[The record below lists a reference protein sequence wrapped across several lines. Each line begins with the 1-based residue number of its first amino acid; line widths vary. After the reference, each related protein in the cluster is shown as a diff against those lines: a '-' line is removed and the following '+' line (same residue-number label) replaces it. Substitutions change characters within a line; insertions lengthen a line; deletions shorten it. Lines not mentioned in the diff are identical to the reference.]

1 MAEVKNPI
9 AERVKKMAAILE
21 AAQKVSEELEEE
33 AKEKAEAEKAL
44 LALKPAPPPS

>member
-21 AAQKVSEELEEE
+21 AAQKVSEELKEEE
-33 AKEKAEAEKAL
+33 EKEAEAGKAL
-44 LALKPAPPPS
+44 PARPVALPPS

>member
-9 AERVKKMAAILE
+9 AERVKAMAAILQ

-33 AKEKAEAEKAL
+33 AKAKAEAEKAL
-44 LALKPAPPPS
+44 LGRPIVPPLS

>member
-21 AAQKVSEELEEE
+21 AAKKVSEELKEEE
-33 AKEKAEAEKAL
+33 AKKAEAAKGE
-44 LALKPAPPPS
+44 LARPVVPPPS

>member
-21 AAQKVSEELEEE
+21 AAQRVSEELEKE
-33 AKEKAEAEKAL
+33 AKEKAEAGKAL
-44 LALKPAPPPS
+44 LGRPVAPPPS

>member
-21 AAQKVSEELEEE
+21 AAQKVSEELKAEEE
-33 AKEKAEAEKAL
+33 KEAEAEKAL
-44 LALKPAPPPS
+44 LGHPVVPPPS

>member
-33 AKEKAEAEKAL
+33 AKEKAEAGKAL
-44 LALKPAPPPS
+44 LARPAAPPPS